1 MAHLDVTDHAIIK
14 VLNEN
19 ARASSAQ
26 IARKLKISDRTVR
39 NRINRLIKRN
49 IIKPIAV
56 VNPSAFGFL
65 LAVDIFCELEMGT
78 QEDAIASISRM
89 EEVSYLAYS
98 TGEADISIQAIFK
111 NSEEMHEFITLK
123 LHRVP
128 GIRRTR
134 TVLVPRIV
142 KETYEWVPPDHSFY
156 LRQNEG
162 AK

>member
-1 MAHLDVTDHAIIK
+1 LAHLDDTDQAIIK

-19 ARASSAQ
+19 ARAPSAQ
-26 IARKLKISDRTVR
+26 IARELNLSDRTVR
-39 NRINRLIKRN
+39 NRINRLIKRK

-65 LAVDIFCELEMGT
+65 LAVDIFCELEMGS
-78 QEDAIASISRM
+78 QEEAIEAISHM

-142 KETYEWVPPDHSFY
+142 KETYEWVPPDHSFGF
-156 LRQNEG
+156 RQKVE